1 MFKHTLKKITFLLV
15 SLLFLSQAYAS
26 EAIAKQENNDSDILI
41 DPIVSTRTGDL
52 DRMHKDGLIRVL
64 VIPSKMMY
72 HMEKGKLSGIFY
84 ELARGFEKSINTNYQ
99 SKNKHFKVH
108 VAFIPVSR
116 DELIPALVEGRADI
130 AVADITI
137 TPNRQRLIDFSDPFF
152 TKINEVVITGPSS
165 PELHTLQDLSGK
177 EIFVHRSSS
186 YWEHLEKLNITFSES
201 DLDPIKLTPVP
212 KELETE
218 DILEMINAGLIGIT
232 ISDSYKAKLWAQVL
246 PNIILHEDLAIKTGS
261 EFAWMIRKNSPLLK
275 KEINKFVKT
284 HKEGTLQGNI
294 LLNRYIDKYKFV
306 KQATSRKEIEKFNN
320 VTNLFQRYSDQYSF
334 NYLLMI
340 AQGYQ
345 ESQLNQHAKSRVGAV
360 GIMQLMPATGKEMKV
375 GNISKLEP
383 NIHAGIKYHRF
394 LADRYFKDEQM
405 DGLNKALF
413 VFASY
418 NAGPARIRGLRKEA
432 KKRGYDPNIWFD
444 NVEVIAAEKIGS
456 ETVTYV
462 SNIYKYYIAYKL
474 IEKKRKKQKVAK
486 EALLPPSN

>member
-1 MFKHTLKKITFLLV
+1 M
-15 SLLFLSQAYAS
+15 
-26 EAIAKQENNDSDILI
+26 
-41 DPIVSTRTGDL
+41 
-52 DRMHKDGLIRVL
+52 
-64 VIPSKMMY
+64 
-72 HMEKGKLSGIFY
+72 SGIFY
-84 ELARGFEKSINTNYQ
+84 ELERGFEKSINTNYL
-99 SKNKHFKVH
+99 SKNKHIKVH

-232 ISDSYKAKLWAQVL
+232 ISDGYKAKLWAQVL

-294 LLNRYIDKYKFV
+294 LLNRYIEKYQFV

-345 ESQLNQHAKSRVGAV
+345 ESQLNQNAKSRLGAV

-375 GNISKLEP
+375 GNISKLEYVLTS
-383 NIHAGIKYHRF
+383 KF
-394 LADRYFKDEQM
+394 L
-405 DGLNKALF
+405 N
-413 VFASY
+413 
-418 NAGPARIRGLRKEA
+418 
-432 KKRGYDPNIWFD
+432 
-444 NVEVIAAEKIGS
+444 
-456 ETVTYV
+456 
-462 SNIYKYYIAYKL
+462 
-474 IEKKRKKQKVAK
+474 
-486 EALLPPSN
+486 